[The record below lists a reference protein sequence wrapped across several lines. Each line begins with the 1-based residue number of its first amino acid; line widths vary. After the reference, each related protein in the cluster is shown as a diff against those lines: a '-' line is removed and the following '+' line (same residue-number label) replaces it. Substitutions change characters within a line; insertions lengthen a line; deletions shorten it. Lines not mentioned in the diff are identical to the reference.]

1 MRRYLHPAVA
11 ATVLT
16 ATLVAAPPAAGH
28 SRVDGATSV
37 LAWNLTAVETIV
49 SVGAPAETPPVPPV
63 PGPVAPLYLAYVH
76 RAVYDAVQDAADQ
89 SASVPAAVAA
99 AAHTVLEAYFPQTRQ
114 QTIIDAAWTNTVDRI
129 PAGTAKTEGIAV
141 GEDAAATL
149 LRERQNDGL
158 DDRPL
163 RLPQYRPGVWTP
175 AEATPPTPPVTAAAA
190 SWLGTVEPF
199 VLRSPSQ
206 FRPDGPPDLTSSR
219 WARAFDEV
227 KVHGSSANPVE
238 AETDVGRFWAD
249 PPAVQSQRALRLY
262 AERQRLDAIGA
273 ARLLALTNTA
283 SADALIACADAKFHF
298 NFWRPFSAIPR
309 AADDGNPQTVPD
321 PGWTPL
327 VPTPNFPEYPSNHS
341 CATTAIVTVIDG
353 LNGESPFRLTISSY
367 RGTPPVLAET
377 QTFASAQQVIDDV
390 ANGRVWGGLHYR
402 FSTTDGTE
410 IGRAVAAKVLS
421 EEG

>member
-28 SRVDGATSV
+28 SRVAGAGSV
-37 LAWNLTAVETIV
+37 LAWNLTAVGTIA
-49 SVGAPAETPPVPPV
+49 SVGALPAETPPVPPV
-63 PGPVAPLYLAYVH
+63 PGPVAPLYLAYVQ
-76 RAVYDAVQDAADQ
+76 RAVYDAVQDAAGR

-99 AAHTVLEAYFPQTRQ
+99 AAHTVLDAYFPQPRQ
-114 QTIIDAAWTNTVDRI
+114 QTIIETAWTKAVDGI
-129 PAGTAKTEGIAV
+129 PEGTAKTEGIAV

-149 LRERQNDGL
+149 LRDRQGDGL
-158 DDRPL
+158 NDRPL

-175 AEATPPTPPVTAAAA
+175 AEAAPPIPAAAA

-199 VLRSPSQ
+199 VLRSPSE
-206 FRPDGPPDLTSSR
+206 FRPDGPPDLTSGR
-219 WARAFDEV
+219 WARDFDEV
-227 KVHGSSANPVE
+227 KVHGSSANPVV
-238 AETDVGRFWAD
+238 AETDVARFWAD

-309 AADDGNPQTVPD
+309 AADDGKARTVPD
-321 PGWTPL
+321 PAWTPL

-341 CATTAIVTVIDG
+341 CATTAIVTVVDG
-353 LNGESPFRLTISSY
+353 LNGRSPFRLTISSY
-367 RGTPPVLAET
+367 RGSPPVLFET

-410 IGRAVAAKVLS
+410 IGRAVAARVLS

>member
-1 MRRYLHPAVA
+1 MRRYLPPAVA

-16 ATLVAAPPAAGH
+16 ATLVAAPPAAGQ
-28 SRVDGATSV
+28 SRVAGAGSV

-49 SVGAPAETPPVPPV
+49 SVGAPPAETPPVPPV
-63 PGPVAPLYLAYVH
+63 PGPVAPLYLAYVQ
-76 RAVYDAVQDAADQ
+76 RAVYDAVQDAADR
-89 SASVPAAVAA
+89 SAPVPAAVAA
-99 AAHTVLEAYFPQTRQ
+99 AAHTVLDAYFPQPRQ
-114 QTIIDAAWTNTVDRI
+114 QTIIETAWTKAVDGV
-129 PAGTAKTEGIAV
+129 PDGTAKTEGIAV

-149 LRERQNDGL
+149 LRERQDDGL
-158 DDRPL
+158 NGRPL

-175 AEATPPTPPVTAAAA
+175 AEATPPITAAAA

-206 FRPDGPPDLTSSR
+206 FRPDGPPDLTSGR
-219 WARAFDEV
+219 WARDFDEV
-227 KVHGSSANPVE
+227 KVHGSSANPVK

-309 AADDGNPQTVPD
+309 AADDGKARTAPD
-321 PGWTPL
+321 PAWTPL

-353 LNGESPFRLTISSY
+353 LNGSSPFRLTISSY
-367 RGTPPVLAET
+367 RGTPPVLSET

-410 IGRAVAAKVLS
+410 IGRAVAARVLS
-421 EEG
+421 AEG